1 MSEANTI
8 ARPYVQAAFEAAQ
21 KQGDL
26 KGWSAVMQVLTELM
40 ANDDIR
46 AAASSPCVE
55 SRQFEELMLQVAGDL
70 NKEQSNFVRIL
81 AESGR
86 LTVVAEIAQM
96 FEALRAE
103 AEKTAQIT
111 VSSAFALNDEQQK
124 KIAAALKVR
133 LGCDV
138 KLSCT
143 VDKTLLGGIVIRMG
157 DKVIDGSA
165 NTRLTELAYA
175 LA

>member
-26 KGWSAVMQVLTELM
+26 KGWSALMQVLTELM

-46 AAASSPCVE
+46 AAASSPRVE
-55 SRQFEELMLQVAGDL
+55 SRQFEELMLKLAGDL

-96 FEALRAE
+96 F
-103 AEKTAQIT
+103 
-111 VSSAFALNDEQQK
+111 
-124 KIAAALKVR
+124 
-133 LGCDV
+133 
-138 KLSCT
+138 
-143 VDKTLLGGIVIRMG
+143 
-157 DKVIDGSA
+157 
-165 NTRLTELAYA
+165 
-175 LA
+175 